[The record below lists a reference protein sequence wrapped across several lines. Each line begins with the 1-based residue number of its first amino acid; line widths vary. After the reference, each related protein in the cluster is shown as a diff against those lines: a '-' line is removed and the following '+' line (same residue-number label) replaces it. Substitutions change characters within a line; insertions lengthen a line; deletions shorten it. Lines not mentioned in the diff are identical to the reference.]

1 MLHGTICS
9 HHCCDIVSNGCKS
22 SVGAA
27 GKVSP
32 NWSQETMTCHSSNC
46 FSIVWGQGNAPLVIS
61 LLSSCNIV
69 LTLKHCIRIA
79 LKTSHHITTS
89 LYHSCRRR
97 KRKGWGKDCNRD
109 PRKKHQSTTG
119 MAEENS
125 GQGRSGITS
134 GQSWWIRRGWCL
146 LFRRRLIH
154 RGLQTRRWKTI
165 SLWRDTTGRSRRLRF
180 FRLRFTKKCYV
191 FFFFCFG
198 TSTVINWFWGA
209 VSPTSFQ
216 QVSPFEIVMTSLS

>member
-1 MLHGTICS
+1 MLHGTINS
-9 HHCCDIVSNGCKS
+9 DHCCDIVSNGCKS
-22 SVGAA
+22 SVEAA
-27 GKVSP
+27 GKVTP
-32 NWSQETMTCHSSNC
+32 NWSQETITCHSSHC
-46 FSIVWGQGNAPLVIS
+46 FSIVWGQGNAPLVTS
-61 LLSSCNIV
+61 LPSNCNIV

-79 LKTSHHITTS
+79 LKISHHITSHHITTC
-89 LYHSCRRR
+89 LYLSCRRR

-134 GQSWWIRRGWCL
+134 GQSRWIRRRWCL

-180 FRLRFTKKCYV
+180 FPLRF
-191 FFFFCFG
+191 F
-198 TSTVINWFWGA
+198 
-209 VSPTSFQ
+209 
-216 QVSPFEIVMTSLS
+216 